1 MIIGKP
7 NIKLCVRESNV
18 ATSTNVAMDKF
29 GPPGMPGDFVVLD
42 MFRSETRSDRERQ
55 RDSTRENL
63 R

>member
-29 GPPGMPGDFVVLD
+29 GPPGMPGDFLVLNI
-42 MFRSETRSDRERQ
+42 FRSETRSDQERL
-55 RDSTRENL
+55 RDSTHKR
-63 R
+63 